1 MNKYAGTQTEKNLEA
16 AFAGES
22 QARNKYTYFASVAKK
37 EGYEFFMETTTN
49 QIFITLPDTRK
60 AELEKQCVLSF
71 WEKPEPEHTVVRFA
85 TSWATTREDVL
96 ALAAIL

>member
-1 MNKYAGTQTEKNLEA
+1 MAELMRSIFREK
-16 AFAGES
+16 
-22 QARNKYTYFASVAKK
+22 
-37 EGYEFFMETTTN
+37 GYEFFMETTTN

-71 WEKPEPEHTVVRFA
+71 WEKPDPEHTVVRFA